1 MTDVHTPPAGYTL
14 RPAIDADLDDIVRLI
29 DDADRGLGLDPDP
42 IREYL
47 TWIWH
52 VPSTDLGRDT
62 RLVLRD
68 EVVAGYAQG
77 IWNPE
82 EGGPLGSLIRVHPDH
97 LGRGIGSWA
106 LAWQEALAA
115 ERGSEGIRAQTAD
128 RDVAGRTLLTS
139 RGYVR
144 VRSSFTMGRELVREE
159 DPGVAPAGVTIRVF
173 ETGGDERALHEV
185 HEASFADHWGF
196 RPIPYATFEA
206 EMYGAEDWD
215 PSLAHLAEVDGQVV
229 GHVVA
234 LSFEGDAYVAILGV
248 VPRWRG
254 RGIAKALLRRAFAEL
269 AQRGHQEVRLGV
281 DAQNPTGA
289 VALYESVGMI
299 PYRSYDIFDLG
310 TPEADRPTP
319 GHPGTL

>member
-1 MTDVHTPPAGYTL
+1 MTDLHALPAGYTL
-14 RPAIDADLDDIVRLI
+14 RPAIDADLDDVVRLI

-47 TWIWH
+47 SWIWH
-52 VPSTDLGRDT
+52 VPSTDLERDT
-62 RLVLRD
+62 RLVLQD
-68 EVVAGYAQG
+68 AGVAGYAQG

-82 EGGPLGSLIRVHPDH
+82 EGGPLDSLIRVHPDH
-97 LGRGIGSWA
+97 LGHGIGSWA
-106 LAWQEALAA
+106 LAWGEALAA

-139 RGYVR
+139 RDYVQ
-144 VRSSFTMGRELVREE
+144 VRSSFTMGRKLVSEE
-159 DPGVAPAGVTIRVF
+159 DPGVAPPGVTIRVF
-173 ETGGDERALHEV
+173 ETGKDERALHEV

-206 EMYGAEDWD
+206 EMYEADDWD
-215 PSLAHLAEVDGQVV
+215 PSLAHLAEVDGEVV

-234 LSFEGDAYVAILGV
+234 FAEDAYVGVLGV

-254 RGIAKALLRRAFAEL
+254 RGIGKALLRRAFAEL

-289 VALYESVGMI
+289 VALYESVGMT
-299 PYRSYDIFDLG
+299 PYRSYDVFDLG
-310 TPEADRPTP
+310 TPEADRPASEPP
-319 GHPGTL
+319 GAL